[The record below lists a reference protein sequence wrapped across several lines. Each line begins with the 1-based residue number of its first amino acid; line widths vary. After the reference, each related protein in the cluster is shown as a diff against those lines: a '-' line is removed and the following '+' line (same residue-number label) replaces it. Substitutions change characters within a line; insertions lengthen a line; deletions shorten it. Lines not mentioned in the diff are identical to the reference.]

1 MFNIGDKV
9 YFNSNVKEEPIC
21 GYIVKIE
28 IDPFE
33 EIDVDFD
40 KENYVFYTIRVYKDF
55 YQDGYSDFNRT
66 EREIRH
72 AES

>member
-9 YFNSNVKEEPIC
+9 RFGENSHLT

-33 EIDVDFD
+33 EIDVKFD
-40 KENYVFYTIRVYKDF
+40 KTNYVFYTIRVFKDF
-55 YQDGYSDFNRT
+55 YINGYADFQRT
-66 EREIRH
+66 ENEMIKV
-72 AES
+72 EDI

>member
-9 YFNSNVKEEPIC
+9 RFGKDSHLI

-55 YQDGYSDFNRT
+55 YTDGYSDFQRT
-66 EREIRH
+66 ENEMIKV
-72 AES
+72 EDM

>member
-9 YFNSNVKEEPIC
+9 KFGKNILLT

-33 EIDVDFD
+33 ETDVKFD
-40 KENYVFYTIRVYKDF
+40 KTNYVFYTVRVFKDF
-55 YQDGYSDFNRT
+55 YKDGYADFNRT
-66 EREIRH
+66 EKELVKV
-72 AES
+72 EDM

>member
-9 YFNSNVKEEPIC
+9 SFISSVDGKPIY

-33 EIDVDFD
+33 EVDVRFD
-40 KENYVFYTIRVYKDF
+40 KNNYVFYTVRVYKDF
-55 YQDGYSDFNRT
+55 YMDGYADFGRT
-66 EREIRH
+66 ENDMTKE
-72 AES
+72 E

>member
-9 YFNSNVKEEPIC
+9 KFGGNFQLI

-33 EIDVDFD
+33 EIDVNFD
-40 KENYVFYTIRVYKDF
+40 KKNYVFYTIRVYKDF
-55 YQDGYSDFNRT
+55 YIDGYSDFQRT
-66 EREIRH
+66 ENDMIKVED
-72 AES
+72 

>member
-9 YFNSNVKEEPIC
+9 NFGTTSVLT

-33 EIDVDFD
+33 EIDVKFD
-40 KENYVFYTIRVYKDF
+40 KINYVFYTIRVFKDF
-55 YQDGYSDFNRT
+55 YKDDYADFNRT
-66 EREIRH
+66 ENDFIKVEDM
-72 AES
+72 

>member
-9 YFNSNVKEEPIC
+9 KFGTTFVLT

-33 EIDVDFD
+33 EIDVKFD
-40 KENYVFYTIRVYKDF
+40 KTNYVFYTVRVFKDF
-55 YQDGYSDFNRT
+55 YKDGYADFNRT
-66 EREIRH
+66 ENDLTKVEDM
-72 AES
+72 

>member
-9 YFNSNVKEEPIC
+9 KFGTTSVLT

-33 EIDVDFD
+33 EIDVKFD
-40 KENYVFYTIRVYKDF
+40 KTNYVFYTIRVFKDF
-55 YQDGYSDFNRT
+55 YKDGYADFNRT
-66 EREIRH
+66 ENDFIKVEDM
-72 AES
+72 